1 MRNAQLIR
9 RALVEHGQLIMP
21 GVYDALSA
29 KIAARAGFE
38 VIFITGYS
46 VSATLLG
53 EPDFGLLTQTE
64 VVGAARRICSVVDT
78 PVIVDADTGYGNA
91 INVIR
96 TVQDLIRAGA
106 AGMFLEDQVWPKRC
120 GHMKGKQVIALDEQL
135 KKLTAAVE
143 AKGDSDFFIVART
156 DSRQALG
163 LNEAITRGIAFK
175 QAGADAVFIEAPESK
190 DEMKEISRQV
200 PGPLV
205 ANMLE
210 RGVTPLM
217 GPTELKDLGFDM
229 IVWPLAPLYAV
240 AKSLTDVYTTLR
252 RKGSTLEILD
262 RLMPFNEFNGIVG
275 LEEKY
280 ALDAK
285 YGKS

>member
-1 MRNAQLIR
+1 MEKSKLVR
-9 RALVEHGQLIMP
+9 RYLSEKGQLVMP
-21 GVYDALSA
+21 GVFDALSA

-46 VSATLLG
+46 LSATLLG

-64 VVGAARRICSVVDT
+64 VVTAAQRICSVVDT

-96 TVQDLIRAGA
+96 TVHDLIRAGA
-106 AGMFLEDQVWPKRC
+106 AGMFLEDQIWPKRC
-120 GHMKGKQVIALDEQL
+120 GHMKGKQVIPLDEQL
-135 KKLTAAVE
+135 KKLRAAIE
-143 AKGDSDFFIVART
+143 ARSDHDFYIVART

-163 LNEAITRGIAFK
+163 LTEAIARGIAFK
-175 QAGADAVFIEAPESK
+175 EAGADAVFVEAPENK
-190 DEMKEISRQV
+190 GEMKEIASHV

-217 GPTELKDLGFDM
+217 DPQELKELGFDL
-229 IVWPLAPLYAV
+229 IVWPLAPLYSI
-240 AKSLTDVYTTLR
+240 AKSLTDVYATLR
-252 RKGSTLEILD
+252 RDGSTTKILD
-262 RLMPFNEFNGIVG
+262 RLMPFDDFNEIVG

-280 ALDAK
+280 SQDQK
-285 YGKS
+285 YRT

>member
-1 MRNAQLIR
+1 MSKASLID
-9 RALVEHGQLIMP
+9 RALAQHGQLIMP

-38 VIFITGYS
+38 VVFITGYS
-46 VSATLLG
+46 LSATLLG

-64 VVGAARRICSVVDT
+64 VVGAAQRICSVIDT

-106 AGMFLEDQVWPKRC
+106 AGMFLEDQIWPKRC
-120 GHMKGKQVIALDEQL
+120 GHMKGKQVIPLDEQL
-135 KKLTAAVE
+135 KKLSAAKE
-143 AKGDSDFFIVART
+143 AKANDEFFIVART
-156 DSRQALG
+156 DARQALG
-163 LNEAITRGIAFK
+163 LREAISRGIAFK
-175 QAGADAVFIEAPESK
+175 ASGADAVFIEAPESK
-190 DEMKEISRQV
+190 EEMREIARNV

-217 GPTELKDLGFDM
+217 APQELKDLGFELV
-229 IVWPLAPLYAV
+229 VWPLAPLYSV
-240 AKSLTDVYTTLR
+240 ARALSDVYSTLR
-252 RKGSTLEILD
+252 RDGSTLSILD
-262 RLMPFNEFNGIVG
+262 QLMPFDEFNEIVG
-275 LEEKY
+275 LDEKY
-280 ALDAK
+280 ALDRKFKA
-285 YGKS
+285 

>member
-1 MRNAQLIR
+1 MEKARLVR
-9 RALVEHGQLIMP
+9 RFLSEQGQLLMP
-21 GVYDALSA
+21 GVFDTLSA

-38 VIFITGYS
+38 VVFITGYS
-46 VSATLLG
+46 LSATLLG

-64 VVGAARRICSVVDT
+64 VVNAAQRICSVLDT

-91 INVIR
+91 VNVVR
-96 TVQDLIRAGA
+96 TVQDLARAGA

-135 KKLTAAVE
+135 KKLRAAME
-143 AKGDSDFFIVART
+143 ARKEHDFYIVART
-156 DSRQALG
+156 DARQALG
-163 LNEAITRGIAFK
+163 LSEAITRGIAFK
-175 QAGADAVFIEAPESK
+175 EAGADAVFIEAPENK
-190 DEMKEISRQV
+190 EEMKEISRHV

-217 GPTELKDLGFDM
+217 GPEELKALGFDL
-229 IVWPLAPLYAV
+229 IVWPLAPLYSV
-240 AKSLTDVYTTLR
+240 AKTLTEIYSTLR
-252 RKGSTLEILD
+252 RDGSTAKILD
-262 RLMPFNEFNGIVG
+262 RLMPFDEFNEIVG

-280 ALDAK
+280 SLDQR
-285 YGKS
+285 YRS

>member
-1 MRNAQLIR
+1 MSKGSLIH
-9 RALVEHGQLIMP
+9 RALAERGQLIMP

-38 VIFITGYS
+38 VVFITGYS
-46 VSATLLG
+46 LSATILG

-64 VVGAARRICSVVDT
+64 VVNAAQRICSVLDT

-120 GHMKGKQVIALDEQL
+120 GHMKGKQVIPLDEQL
-135 KKLTAAVE
+135 KKLNAAKE
-143 AKGDSDFFIVART
+143 AKGNDDFFIVART

-163 LNEAITRGIAFK
+163 LSEAISRGIAFK
-175 QAGADAVFIEAPESK
+175 SAGADAVFIEAPETK
-190 DEMKEISRQV
+190 EEMKEIARNV

-217 GPTELKDLGFDM
+217 GPQELKDLGFEL
-229 IVWPLAPLYAV
+229 IVWPLAPLYSV
-240 AKSLTDVYTTLR
+240 AKSLSEVYTTLR
-252 RKGSTLEILD
+252 REGSTLSILD
-262 RLMPFNEFNGIVG
+262 RLMPFDEFNEIVG
-275 LEEKY
+275 LNEKY
-280 ALDAK
+280 ALDVK
-285 YGKS
+285 FRT